1 MCRKQKVPFMNLFR
15 SAGVAG
21 IALAV
26 ATVSAM
32 AAAMPLGDDAVA
44 KYSRD
49 ALFGSGRASD
59 AAFLQPSE

>member
-1 MCRKQKVPFMNLFR
+1 MCRKQKVPFMKLFR
-15 SAGVAG
+15 CAG